1 MRIMGVS
8 GLPGAGKGSVSEIA
22 TQKGAMIVIMG
33 DIIRE
38 EAKKRGEPAKETA
51 KNLRKEHGPNIVAEL
66 TVKKI
71 KKMQEDG
78 FESSILIDGIR
89 SPHEVKIFKENFD
102 NFIIVSIFANP
113 EIRFERIK
121 SRKREDDTT
130 DYEVFAERDQNELDF
145 GIGNVISL
153 SDKLIINESDIESFE
168 QEINEYLEEIDI

>member
-38 EAKKRGEPAKETA
+38 EAKKRGEPTKETA

-121 SRKREDDTT
+121 SRKKR
-130 DYEVFAERDQNELDF
+130 R
-145 GIGNVISL
+145 
-153 SDKLIINESDIESFE
+153 
-168 QEINEYLEEIDI
+168 